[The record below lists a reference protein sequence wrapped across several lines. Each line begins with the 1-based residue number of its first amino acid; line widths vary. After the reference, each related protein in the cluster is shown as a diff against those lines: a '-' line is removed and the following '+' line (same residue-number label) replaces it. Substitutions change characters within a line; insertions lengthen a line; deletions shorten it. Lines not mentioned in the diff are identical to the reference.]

1 MALYFGSNKV
11 KIAIENS
18 VCVAPFFSNIV
29 FGGFKLISLDEYA
42 LQDAN
47 GLYLTVKGES
57 D

>member
-42 LQDAN
+42 L
-47 GLYLTVKGES
+47 
-57 D
+57 